1 MLAHTCEHGDTSPAS
16 HAAGIHALERLYY
29 VLVIDTS
36 LTRLVEL
43 VGEDVQHQLR
53 IAFCVDMPMCFE
65 VKEVLQRLNQ
75 IGQMLFHEKTAT
87 DGLPWH

>member
-1 MLAHTCEHGDTSPAS
+1 MVAHTCKHGDASPAS
-16 HAAGIHALERLYY
+16 HAARIHALKSFYY

-43 VGEDVQHQLR
+43 VGEDVQHQFR
-53 IAFCVDMPMCFE
+53 VAFCVDMAMCFE

-75 IGQMLFHEKTAT
+75 IGQTRFHGETAMH
-87 DGLPWH
+87 GLP